1 MFCELGCW
9 NLTSLNVAL
18 GFIVAYPGFMHVFLP
33 RPACTPCPSVILALF
48 QTIKMSITV
57 PIINTPTT
65 EFQRRTIATGS
76 KLAPLSEIVHL
87 PV

>member
-9 NLTSLNVAL
+9 DLTALNAAL
-18 GFIVAYPGFMHVFLP
+18 GFIVAYPGFMHVLLP
-33 RPACTPCPSVILALF
+33 RPACTPCPSGNLALF
-48 QTIKMSITV
+48 QTIKMSIIV

-65 EFQRRTIATGS
+65 ESQRRTIATGS
-76 KLAPLSEIVHL
+76 KVAPLSEIVHL